1 MEEVE
6 YSDKIILALREKCR
20 QIQAQKEA
28 IGDEILIGNQRI
40 TAQRTEL
47 FEGKCSMILPEN
59 MQDMPELE
67 REVQYRS
74 SNRPVVI
81 KTIPDRTAT
90 FTLDKYTA
98 ENEEVTVKLKKLCQD
113 MKKVWKQN
121 VFYDTGIVQAEKIQV
136 GWLDYKAFCATG
148 NFYAMTFLFDLE
160 GIDYIGNF
168 HCSFAKYDIWK
179 PVILKLL
186 TTIQSEGGKEEE
198 NESRAD

>member
-6 YSDKIILALREKCR
+6 YSDKIILALREKYR
-20 QIQAQKEA
+20 QIQAQREA

-40 TAQRTEL
+40 AAQRIEL

-98 ENEEVTVKLKKLCQD
+98 ENEE
-113 MKKVWKQN
+113 VWKQN

-179 PVILKLL
+179 SVILKLL
-186 TTIQSEGGKEEE
+186 TTIRSEGGKEEE